1 MLIYARYAPSP
12 QGQIHTERGGGVY
25 VGDYYLYEEKL
36 NKNI

>member
-1 MLIYARYAPSP
+1 MLDTPLLHRDRYI
-12 QGQIHTERGGGVY
+12 QRGGGGY